1 MRFVLFIF
9 TFSVGFLCFSQIE
22 NAKML
27 KKKDPMIGYWKF
39 VPTNEINSPAPILD
53 SEEFIS
59 LLPGEEESGFACC
72 YIEPDGYACPSYFI
86 AKKDASKFYCLIRTS
101 CITPAVGQVIE
112 FEYRFFEE
120 QDQLQVIINGQTYLY
135 ERFTP

>member
-1 MRFVLFIF
+1 
-9 TFSVGFLCFSQIE
+9 
-22 NAKML
+22 ML

-39 VPTNEINSPAPILD
+39 VPTTEVSSPAPILD

-72 YIEPDGYACPSYFI
+72 FSETNGYACPSYFI
-86 AKKDASKFYCLIRTS
+86 AKKDASRFYCLIHSS
-101 CITPAVGQVIE
+101 CIAMAVGQVIE

-120 QDQLQVIINGQTYLY
+120 QDQLQVIIDGQTYLY
-135 ERFTP
+135 ERFNP